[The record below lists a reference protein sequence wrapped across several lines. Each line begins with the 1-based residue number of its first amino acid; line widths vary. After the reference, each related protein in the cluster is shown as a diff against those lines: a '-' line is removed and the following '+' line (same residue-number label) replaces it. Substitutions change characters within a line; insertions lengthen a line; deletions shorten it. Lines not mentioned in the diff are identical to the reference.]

1 MKMINQINFGL
12 IDNVKSLNPQKNGV
26 PRFLNYVS
34 NNLQINKT
42 NINLGQK

>member
-1 MKMINQINFGL
+1 MDQIIFGL
-12 IDNVKSLNPQKNGV
+12 NDNVKSLSPQKSEV

-42 NINLGQK
+42 NINLGQR